1 MDIPIFRYFIYHL
14 QSFGIC
20 YKRLWIAIR
29 KIIGK
34 MEVYGMID
42 VTPFLERY
50 STFLYSNQ
58 GLHNGGQNIYNVLM
72 RAPLRNENPKQ
83 VY

>member
-1 MDIPIFRYFIYHL
+1 
-14 QSFGIC
+14 
-20 YKRLWIAIR
+20 
-29 KIIGK
+29 